1 MENKNGLERIL
12 NQGSKITGRKQ
23 MTMAQLYHRQVLGK
37 AQSMLLGDSHPMYHE
52 FHLLASGIRY
62 RTTISKTNRFR
73 NSFIPSAVKM
83 FNLS

>member
-1 MENKNGLERIL
+1 
-12 NQGSKITGRKQ
+12 

-52 FHLLASGIRY
+52 FHLLPSGIRY

-73 NSFIPSAVKM
+73 H
-83 FNLS
+83 

>member
-1 MENKNGLERIL
+1 
-12 NQGSKITGRKQ
+12 

-52 FHLLASGIRY
+52 FHLLPSGIRY
-62 RTTISKTNRFR
+62 SKTNRFR
-73 NSFIPSAVKM
+73 HSFIPSAVKV